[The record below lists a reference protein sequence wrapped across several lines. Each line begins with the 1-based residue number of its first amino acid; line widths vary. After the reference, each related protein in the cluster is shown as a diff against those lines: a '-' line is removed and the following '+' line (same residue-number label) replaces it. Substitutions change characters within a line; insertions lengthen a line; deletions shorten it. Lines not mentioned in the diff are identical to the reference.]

1 MLKQVA
7 ADAVQTIWHTA
18 NEAAT
23 GELAALRAEARL
35 EASEA
40 EAQHDQARASAT
52 ERRALR
58 EIDRKGEQAVAELR
72 TELAAVQARAQDVAV
87 AVAGAEARARLQAER
102 GTLSLQLGHVEEALK
117 QGQVAHERLR
127 VELEVALRRADR
139 ADAEAGATRR
149 LVPAKR
155 RAPATRT
162 KFKPGSA

>member
-87 AVAGAEARARLQAER
+87 AGAEARARLQAER